1 MGRLKSK
8 ILALRYEW
16 SPQLFFADILGK
28 RWMDAIIPFMLLCFL
43 VLTFGRLIN
52 NYLTPYSIA
61 ETGREFA
68 EFGFV
73 AMALA
78 LVIVSG
84 GIDLSVGSVFGL
96 ANFGTLLLFQL
107 LDWPVG
113 LIVPT
118 ILLLGALLGACN
130 GFLIGFMK
138 TRPFLTTLVTLIIFR
153 AFVNLL
159 DQRFSAKIASHFNES
174 TVLDFLGDGSILG
187 LPTNVA
193 FLLVLAAV
201 GHLMLTRTRPGW
213 HLTAIGGARR
223 SARQAGIA
231 VEKVVFFTYV
241 ISGMLAAMGGIFYAA
256 RLNSTHADA
265 GQGWEILALTAVV
278 LGGVSLAGGR
288 GTIVRAVLGA
298 TIVMVLIN
306 GLLRLGITGA
316 ISSALLGAIL
326 LFAVGFDVKWFKNR
340 YKMVQKIYVVPTYL
354 ELPPAADFR
363 SGSGTPFEV
372 NRRLENAEAIGLN
385 RVDGPEDIILDRQG
399 RIYGACR
406 QGWILRFSGPNFEK
420 REVFARMGGRPLGM
434 AFDRDDNLI
443 LCNGGMGL
451 YGIRP
456 DGEVYKLT
464 DETNRTWWKISDD
477 SRLRLADDLDIA
489 PDGKIYFSEATVRY
503 EMHSWPLDGLEGR
516 GNGRIICYD
525 PGTKKTRTVIRNLR
539 FPNGICTAHDGQS
552 IYFAETFGCTIKRYW
567 VAGPQKGKIE
577 MVIPNLPG
585 FPDNINRASDGNYWL
600 ACVGVRN
607 PAFDLAMRMP
617 AFRGRMV
624 KRVPADEWLFPNINA
639 GCVLKFSDSGEVIE
653 SLWDKSGKSHPVIT
667 SMREDRGYLYLG
679 GIMNNRI
686 GRIKLEGA
694 DPDWFGPDSYWGKK
708 SPAMD
713 RTEDS

>member
-1 MGRLKSK
+1 MVMGRLKSK
-8 ILALRYEW
+8 IIALRYEW
-16 SPQLFFADILGK
+16 SPQLFVADLLGK
-28 RWMDAIIPFMLLCFL
+28 RWMDAVIPFLLLLSL
-43 VLTFGRLIN
+43 VLVFSQMIN

-61 ETGREFA
+61 ETVREFA

-84 GIDLSVGSVFGL
+84 GIDLSVGSIFGM
-96 ANFGTLLLFQL
+96 ANFGTLMLFQL
-107 LDWPVG
+107 LGWPVW
-113 LIVPT
+113 LIVPAIVIT
-118 ILLLGALLGACN
+118 GALLGACN
-130 GFLIGFMK
+130 GILIGFLK

-153 AFVNLL
+153 AFVHLL
-159 DQRFSAKIASHFNES
+159 DQHFSAQIASHFNES
-174 TVLDFLGDGSILG
+174 AVLDFLGDGAILG
-187 LPTNVA
+187 VPTNVV
-193 FLLVLAAV
+193 FLLLLVAV
-201 GHLMLTRTRPGW
+201 GHLILTRTRPGW
-213 HLTAIGGARR
+213 HLTAIGGDRR
-223 SARQAGIA
+223 SARQAGIK
-231 VEKVVFFTYV
+231 VERVVFSTYV
-241 ISGMLAAMGGIFYAA
+241 IAGALAAVGGIFYAA

-316 ISSALLGAIL
+316 ISSALLGGIL

-340 YKMVQKIYVVPTYL
+340 YKVVQKIYVVPTYL

-363 SGSGTPFEV
+363 PGSGTPFEV
-372 NRRLENAEAIGLN
+372 NDRLEKAEAIGLDQ
-385 RVDGPEDIILDRQG
+385 VDGPEDIILDREG
-399 RIYGACR
+399 RVYGACR
-406 QGWILRFSGPNFEK
+406 QGWILRFSGKNFEK

-451 YGIRP
+451 YGITP
-456 DGEVYKLT
+456 AGEVYKLT
-464 DETNRTWWKISDD
+464 DETNRTWWKINDD

-525 PGTKKTRTVIRNLR
+525 PATRKTRTVIRNLR

-567 VAGPQKGKIE
+567 IAGPKKGRIE

-617 AFRGRMV
+617 AFRRRMV
-624 KRVPADEWLFPNINA
+624 KRVPADEWLFPNINT
-639 GCVLKFSDSGEVIE
+639 GCVIKFNDSGQVLE

-686 GRIKLEGA
+686 GRIKLDGA
-694 DPDWFGPDSYWGKK
+694 DPNWFGPDSYWGKK
-708 SPAMD
+708 
-713 RTEDS
+713 